1 MYSFLYSININEMLT
16 TSKVDLASI
25 MCWYNEGQERENK
38 KYRRQEL
45 ELSDYVL
52 KLEEFHCFMWDWKG
66 QVGGDID
73 ERIGKE
79 VENFESSYLMASI
92 SSEVG
97 SNVMCWNREG

>member
-1 MYSFLYSININEMLT
+1 MLT

-25 MCWYNEGQERENK
+25 MCWYNERQERESE

-45 ELSDYVL
+45 ELRGYVL
-52 KLEEFHCFMWDWKG
+52 NLEEGHCFTWDWKG

-73 ERIGKE
+73 EFFGKE
-79 VENFESSYLMASI
+79 VQNFESSYLMASI